1 MTEEI
6 QLSNSIESMK
16 TILGISETAVNSSP
30 VGSVHQSIAIQN
42 VIPSEIPTENAI
54 PSEIP
59 NSLSTTT
66 HVPHKCLR
74 NVTIGDD
81 CEKECAIELIMKLQ
95 MHFGIVQQTLETA
108 EDYDANPEW
117 FKKNLGKINREL
129 DHDLTCQC
137 GEQVD
142 IHGQVESIIE
152 KLMEAEKPPRSCSI
166 Q

>member
-1 MTEEI
+1 M
-6 QLSNSIESMK
+6 
-16 TILGISETAVNSSP
+16 
-30 VGSVHQSIAIQN
+30 
-42 VIPSEIPTENAI
+42 
-54 PSEIP
+54 
-59 NSLSTTT
+59 
-66 HVPHKCLR
+66 
-74 NVTIGDD
+74 TIGDD

-142 IHGQVESIIE
+142 IHEQVESIIVLPITINC
-152 KLMEAEKPPRSCSI
+152 KKQRLGKKPCGGR
-166 Q
+166 QK

>member
-1 MTEEI
+1 MTAEI

-16 TILGISETAVNSSP
+16 TVLGISETAVNSLP
-30 VGSVHQSIAIQN
+30 VGSVHQSIP
-42 VIPSEIPTENAI
+42 IPSAI
-54 PSEIP
+54 PGEIP
-59 NSLSTTT
+59 NSLSTTATT

-74 NVTIGDD
+74 NMTIGDD

-142 IHGQVESIIE
+142 IHEQVESIIE
-152 KLMEAEKPPRSCSI
+152 KLKEAEKPPRSCSI